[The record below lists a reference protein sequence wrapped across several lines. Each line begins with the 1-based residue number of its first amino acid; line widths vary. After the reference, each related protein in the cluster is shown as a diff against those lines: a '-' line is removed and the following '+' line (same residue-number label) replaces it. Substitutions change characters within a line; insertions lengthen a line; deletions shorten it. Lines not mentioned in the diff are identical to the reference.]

1 MGIGAPRTSGEV
13 AENPSQR
20 VARGGTLQ
28 KLKHSLNSLH
38 ASGACPMA
46 PKHFPQKWKEKN
58 IYISRQQQQS
68 FKLEDKALR
77 TRPCVAGP
85 IP

>member
-1 MGIGAPRTSGEV
+1 
-13 AENPSQR
+13 
-20 VARGGTLQ
+20 
-28 KLKHSLNSLH
+28 
-38 ASGACPMA
+38 MA